1 MFADS
6 AITMM
11 HRRLSIMSGLIF
23 GPIAIGSNIQQ
34 VGVVPRCLIAES
46 PEELDTLVK
55 GGFSDDQY
63 RIVNYGVARD
73 CYECNFLPYLQDWVG
88 ADKARAWCVRYI
100 PIMRRVC
107 DLLSMHLYKKGPV
120 REIAGH
126 PEATAILQSIY
137 ASNDFDSLMQ
147 LADRTSY
154 ITDAC
159 AIEFVP
165 NDGPDA
171 IANPVTMRIWDA
183 AEFVPIFTPDDCLTP
198 WAVATL
204 SNFGSKRVARVFTAE
219 TISRYSST
227 GAPLA
232 QQTVTNTSSAINNA
246 STGYQEDLGFPIPN
260 YTGVL
265 PFEFIQFERPRNSFW
280 SGGFG
285 LILSHMNLHMNRR
298 LSDLADQIVQWRP
311 KGVLTGVKT
320 DWNFPPN
327 QKPGEYTRLETTGH
341 DVMSGEQAMA
351 QFIAPDLGF
360 TQFDWTDIQNYWQEA
375 VEMLGVPASTIRM
388 EQQGGTSGVAIMSE
402 QLPLIE
408 RAEARQRLMAHY
420 ECKIAK
426 KCLQVALAQMV
437 NAQPADK
444 ASAIYVEQ
452 QAMIINAALMDIDR
466 NFRVIWPVLTKNR
479 PGPDRDAHD
488 SFQLN
493 FMVKSRAE
501 QLAEDLNIPLEEAVA
516 KVQQSIQLAGSE
528 SVMIAQYQM
537 QIQQQQM
544 AMQAAYAPA
553 PEPSSSKT
561 KNDTK

>member
-1 MFADS
+1 
-6 AITMM
+6 
-11 HRRLSIMSGLIF
+11 MSGFLF
-23 GPIAIGSNIQQ
+23 GPVTVGSSIQQ

-55 GGFSDDQY
+55 GGFADDQY
-63 RIVNYGVARD
+63 RITNYGIARD
-73 CYECNFLPYLQDWVG
+73 CYEGNFLPYLQDWIG
-88 ADKARAWCVRYI
+88 ADKARAWCVRFI

-126 PEATAILQSIY
+126 PEATAILQGIY
-137 ASNDFDSLMQ
+137 SANDFDSLMQ

-171 IANPVTMRIWDA
+171 MQNPVTIRLWDA
-183 AEFVPIFTPDDCLTP
+183 AEFVPIFTPDDCLNP

-204 SNFGSKRVARVFTAE
+204 SNFGSRKVARVFTAE
-219 TISRYSST
+219 MISRYSST
-227 GAPLA
+227 NATIP
-232 QQTVTNTSSAINNA
+232 QQTVTNTSGAINNGA
-246 STGYQEDLGFPIPN
+246 TGTGYQEDIDFPIPN

-285 LILSHMNLHMNRR
+285 MMLAHMNLHMNRR

-327 QKPGEYTRLETTGH
+327 QKPGEYTRLESAGH
-341 DVMSGEQAMA
+341 DTMNGEQAVA

-375 VEMLGVPASTIRM
+375 VEMLGVPATAIRM

-426 KCLQVALAQMV
+426 RCLQVALAQMM
-437 NAQPADK
+437 NAQSEDPKMAK
-444 ASAIYVEQ
+444 FVQQ
-452 QAMIINAALMDIDR
+452 QAMILDAALIDIDR

-501 QLAEDLNIPLEEAVA
+501 QLSEDLNIPLEEAVA

-537 QIQQQQM
+537 QIEQQQL
-544 AMQAAYAPA
+544 AMQAQFAPP
-553 PEPSSSKT
+553 PEEPAKDD
-561 KNDTK
+561 KKK